1 MHGVK
6 HIKFKQRG
14 VATLATAV
22 VLMLAV
28 FGISYFM
35 SEVVLTETRVVAN
48 HQRGLEAFAAAQSGI
63 ELAKVNNVESGTL
76 NASYPSDPVS
86 FVVTATE
93 IQDGLIKLESVGYSN
108 DLSVSR
114 TISYYKARKPGE
126 GDPPQVPIVA
136 RGGVNTSGNIS
147 AVNNYSNLTIWN
159 GLSTG
164 IQGSA
169 STYTSIDGQKNQLS
183 TIKNTSGAST
193 YGADVVTGDQN
204 LANATIDEIVA
215 SFFDFPTL
223 RDMARHY
230 GMSDPGDVTYG
241 STYSGAE
248 SSNSDHTDGFVDLS
262 VVSSTSA
269 KYCYVSNCTD
279 TTTDPSSP
287 IYAVDAFAGYGNFNL
302 SSISQKIA
310 SDLDLSPSDYLS
322 WENASGRTFEN
333 LDDGFSGSR
342 FGYSVTATDADGDE
356 TFAPDSS
363 YIGSP
368 DNPIMIVVDG
378 EVTIPSNTYI
388 FGVVVANKIRMQSN
402 SSVFGGV
409 VALSSDSDAFQ
420 GAGGAVVFMDEII
433 TQTAGEEVEYGP
445 VKSAWRD
452 W

>member
-1 MHGVK
+1 MYGVK

-63 ELAKVNNVESGTL
+63 ELAKVSNVESGIL
-76 NASYPSDPVS
+76 NASYPSDPLT
-86 FVVTATE
+86 FVVTVTE

-114 TISYYKARKPGE
+114 TVSFYKARKPGE

-215 SFFDFPTL
+215 SFFDYPTL
-223 RDMARHY
+223 RDMAVHY
-230 GMSDPGDVTYG
+230 GMSDPGVVAYG
-241 STYSGAE
+241 SAYSGE
-248 SSNSDHTDGFVDLS
+248 EYSNSNHTDGFVDLG
-262 VVSSTSA
+262 VVSSESA
-269 KYCYVSNCTD
+269 SYCYVSNCT
-279 TTTDPSSP
+279 SVSASR
-287 IYAVDAFAGYGNFNL
+287 YAVDAFAGYGDFNL

-333 LDDGFSGSR
+333 LDDGFSGSH
-342 FGYSVTATDADGDE
+342 FGYSVTATDADGDQ

-368 DNPIMIVVDG
+368 DNPVMIVVDG

-388 FGVVVANKIRMQSN
+388 FGVVVAKKIRMQSN

-433 TQTAGEEVEYGP
+433 TQTAGEETEYGP